1 MTDVRSDMADAIREQ
16 VFTLAR
22 LRSARPLDV
31 LADVTQTY
39 QRNLELSLG
48 TGMESYWRVMIDVAQ
63 NAVKVSLV

>member
-1 MTDVRSDMADAIREQ
+1 MADAIREQ

-39 QRNLELSLG
+39 QDNLELSLG